1 MDRFDLEQK
10 ILGCWQVTEDIGVLH
25 KRVLE
30 GNREGK
36 DISKDDISNFLLGLE
51 TIYNAKFDELF
62 HTLEMLIKEG
72 KI

>member
-1 MDRFDLEQK
+1 MTRFDLEQQ

-25 KRVLE
+25 KRILE

-36 DISKDDISNFLLGLE
+36 ELSKDDISNFLLGLE
-51 TIYNAKFDELF
+51 TIYGAKFDELF
-62 HTLEMLIKEG
+62 HTYEMLIKED